1 MAHSFNPKV
10 SLILLAAGNSSR
22 MNGAPKQLLV
32 YENKT
37 LLRRAAE
44 TALQSDFEPIVVVFS
59 DNREIFKR
67 EIENLPVHTAIN
79 ENAKTGISSSIKTG
93 LSALSGKNS
102 DAVIIMLCDQPLI
115 SIEILRKLRDVYV
128 QTCKPIVAC
137 EYENTFGVPV
147 LFEQRFFAEL
157 MNLSDDEGAKK
168 LIAKYRGQTEF
179 VRCAE
184 AATDV
189 DTLED
194 YQNLLRRTCA
204 NH

>member
-1 MAHSFNPKV
+1 
-10 SLILLAAGNSSR
+10 
-22 MNGAPKQLLV
+22 MNGAAKQLLV
-32 YENKT
+32 YEGKT

-59 DNREIFKR
+59 DNLEIFNR
-67 EIENLPVHTAIN
+67 EIENLPVQTAIN

-93 LSALSGKNS
+93 LSALFGKNS

-115 SIEILRKLRDVYV
+115 SIEILRKLCDVYV
-128 QTCKPIVAC
+128 RTGKPIIAC

-147 LFEQRFFAEL
+147 LFARSFFAEL

-168 LIAKYRGQTEF
+168 LIAKYQGQTEF
-179 VRCAE
+179 VRCPE

-194 YQNLLRRTCA
+194 YQNLVRRTRA